1 MSTNNTRIPA
11 YLKAGDTIGITCPAG
26 SVQMKDMQY
35 MIQQL
40 EAWGFVVKL
49 GTTVGTNF
57 NKFSATDDERRQDL
71 QNMLDDDSIQAIL
84 FGRGGYGAVRIIDGI
99 DFSTF
104 IASPKWLLGYSDI
117 TCFHLHINRQL
128 HISTIHAHMNGGYL
142 SSSHDLFSTQSIYDT
157 LTGKP
162 IDYSIPSHS
171 NNRVGEC
178 TAELIGGNLALIS
191 DLIGTPSEIDTDGK
205 ILFIEDIGEYKY
217 NIDRMMWQLVRAGK
231 LSNLKGLIVGGFTNT
246 NDDEI
251 PFGMTEV
258 EIIQEKVKDFTYP
271 VCYDFPVGHQAKN
284 WALKLGI
291 EYTFSVQAKEVT
303 LKENV

>member
-11 YLKAGDTIGITCPAG
+11 YLKAGDIIGITCPAG
-26 SVQMKDMQY
+26 SVQMDDMQY

-49 GTTVGTNF
+49 GTTVGTHF

-104 IASPKWLLGYSDI
+104 NSNPKWLLGYSDI
-117 TCFHLHINRQL
+117 TCFHLHINRQFQ
-128 HISTIHAHMNGGYL
+128 ISTIHAHMNGGYL
-142 SSSHDLFSTQSIYDT
+142 PSSNDLFSTQSIYDT

-162 IDYSIPSHS
+162 IDYSIPSHTS
-171 NNRVGEC
+171 NRVGEC

-205 ILFIEDIGEYKY
+205 ILCIEDIGEYKY
-217 NIDRMMWQLVRAGK
+217 NIDRMMWQLLRAGK
-231 LSNLKGLIVGGFTNT
+231 LSKLKGLIVGGFTNS

-258 EIIQEKVKDFTYP
+258 DIIQEKLKDFTYP
-271 VCYDFPVGHQAKN
+271 VCYDFPVGHQERN
-284 WALKLGI
+284 WALKLGVN
-291 EYTFSVQAKEVT
+291 YSFSVQANEVT
-303 LKENV
+303 LIEKV

>member
-11 YLKAGDTIGITCPAG
+11 YLKAGDIIGITCPAG
-26 SVQMKDMQY
+26 SVQMDDMQY

-40 EAWGFVVKL
+40 EAWGFVLKL
-49 GTTVGTNF
+49 GTTVGTHF

-71 QNMLDDDSIQAIL
+71 QNMLDDESIKAIL

-99 DFSTF
+99 DFSIF
-104 IASPKWLLGYSDI
+104 ISNPKWLLGYSDI
-117 TCFHLHINRQL
+117 TCFHVHINRQF

-142 SSSHDLFSTQSIYDT
+142 LSSIDLFSTQSIYDT

-162 IDYSIPSHS
+162 IDYSVPSHTS
-171 NNRVGEC
+171 NRVGEC

-217 NIDRMMWQLVRAGK
+217 NIDRMMWQLLRVGK
-231 LSNLKGLIVGGFTNT
+231 LSKLKGLIVGGFTNT

-258 EIIQEKVKDFTYP
+258 DIIQEKVKDFTYP
-271 VCYDFPVGHQAKN
+271 VCYDFPVGHQAQN
-284 WALKLGI
+284 WALKLGVA
-291 EYTFSVQAKEVT
+291 YTFTVQANKVT
-303 LKENV
+303 LIEKV

>member
-117 TCFHLHINRQL
+117 TCFHLHINRQF

-142 SSSHDLFSTQSIYDT
+142 PSNSDSFSTQSIYDT
-157 LTGKP
+157 LIGKP
-162 IDYSIPSHS
+162 IDYSIPSHTS
-171 NNRVGEC
+171 NRVGEC

-191 DLIGTPSEIDTDGK
+191 DLIGTPSEIETDGK

-217 NIDRMMWQLVRAGK
+217 NIDRMMWQLLRAGK
-231 LSNLKGLIVGGFTNT
+231 LSKLKGLIVGGFTNT
-246 NDDEI
+246 NDDDI

-284 WALKLGI
+284 WALKLGVH
-291 EYTFSVQAKEVT
+291 YTFSVQANELT
-303 LKENV
+303 LIEKV